1 VTGSPANAKGDSPD
15 SVSFY
20 FDLGSPYA
28 YLASERLSEVIPEP
42 IRWQPVLL
50 GGLFKSNGRSS
61 WARGD
66 DDSRAAGIVEVERR
80 ARDYGLPPVRWPERW
95 PDDYLFAM
103 RVATFA
109 FAAGHGREF
118 TTCAFRDAFQRGH
131 QLSVAAH
138 VLDAAER
145 AGLGRA
151 EAQTSAEDPAVKQA
165 LRDATDAAHRRGVFG
180 VPTIAVGEELF
191 WGDDRLEDA
200 ATRLEI
206 RVPDGEPAHGGVR
219 SPAEGPTSAT

>member
-1 VTGSPANAKGDSPD
+1 MTGSLANVKGESPG
-15 SVSFY
+15 SVTFY

-28 YLASERLSEVIPEP
+28 YLASERLSEVIPGP
-42 IRWQPVLL
+42 VRWQPVLL

-66 DDSRAAGIVEVERR
+66 GDSRAAGIAEIERR
-80 ARDYGLPPVRWPERW
+80 ALGYGLPPVRWPDPW

-118 TTCAFRDAFQRGH
+118 TTCAFRDAFQRGR
-131 QLSVAAH
+131 QLSIPGP
-138 VLDAAER
+138 VLDAAEQ
-145 AGLGRA
+145 AGLDRA
-151 EAQTSAEDPAVKQA
+151 EAQAAAGDPAVKQA

-180 VPTIAVGEELF
+180 VPTVAAGEELF

-200 ATRLEI
+200 AACLEV
-206 RVPDGEPAHGGVR
+206 RVPNGESSQVI
-219 SPAEGPTSAT
+219 E